1 MRPLP
6 LFVFFMFTNEKPVP
20 RTLKT
25 AIPEEAE
32 RGPDPAE
39 DGSSLGPQT
48 ELRMLAHLGARFSH
62 FQGLI
67 HLLFTFLDE
76 AASSFSF
83 FSRCKRISSKR
94 WVGT

>member
-39 DGSSLGPQT
+39 DGSSLGAPN
-48 ELRMLAHLGARFSH
+48 GAPDVGTPR
-62 FQGLI
+62 G
-67 HLLFTFLDE
+67 
-76 AASSFSF
+76 SF
-83 FSRCKRISSKR
+83 FAFS
-94 WVGT
+94 GTNTFVIYIFG